1 MRIAGWVCCLLA
13 WTTVFLVGSDSG
25 EAFGRAGPGAARGLL
40 SDNFQ
45 TSDKIVIGTS
55 MSLSQ
60 GEMGLNTADYIRGL
74 PPSPGVIYS

>member
-1 MRIAGWVCCLLA
+1 MLIARWVRCLLA
-13 WTTVFLVGSDSG
+13 WTTVMRVVAASG
-25 EAFGRAGPGAARGLL
+25 EAFGRARPGAARGLL

-74 PPSPGVIYS
+74 PPSPAAIYS